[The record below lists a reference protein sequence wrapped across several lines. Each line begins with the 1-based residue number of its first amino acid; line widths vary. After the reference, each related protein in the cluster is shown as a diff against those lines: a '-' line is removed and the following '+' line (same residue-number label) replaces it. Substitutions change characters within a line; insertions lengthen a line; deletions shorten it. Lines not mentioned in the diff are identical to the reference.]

1 MDWRR
6 LEITTGYLSKY
17 SFEQTDYIVCAQFA
31 ALETQ
36 DVWRRWEDTMRK
48 LLIVLSVT
56 IISSCALA
64 KDPVFY
70 QTGRIT
76 QMTSINCGYTENSGK
91 SVLGEIV
98 GTDGAHVK
106 NKELLCQDYV
116 LKTDKVLYH
125 IRPKDEKHPML
136 LPVGEEAQFRIK
148 KDHMVLV
155 VPEIKAKETDYIVVS
170 MTQIQPDTAHSEK
183 MEVSQTTK

>member
-1 MDWRR
+1 MRNVV
-6 LEITTGYLSKY
+6 LGLSMM
-17 SFEQTDYIVCAQFA
+17 IVSIGAFG
-31 ALETQ
+31 
-36 DVWRRWEDTMRK
+36 
-48 LLIVLSVT
+48 
-56 IISSCALA
+56 

-98 GTDGAHVK
+98 GTDGGHVK
-106 NKELLCQDYV
+106 NKELLCQEYV

-125 IRPKDEKHPML
+125 IRPKEEKHPML

>member
-1 MDWRR
+1 
-6 LEITTGYLSKY
+6 
-17 SFEQTDYIVCAQFA
+17 
-31 ALETQ
+31 
-36 DVWRRWEDTMRK
+36 
-48 LLIVLSVT
+48 
-56 IISSCALA
+56 
-64 KDPVFY
+64 
-70 QTGRIT
+70 
-76 QMTSINCGYTENSGK
+76 
-91 SVLGEIV
+91 VLGEIV